1 MKADEQVDARKATI
15 PGEEIASVLRGV
27 KLLYATK
34 GKKVIRLDLSSV
46 KPDEATL
53 QSLLVGPSGN
63 LRAPALRVGSTLLIG
78 FDAEMYSEVLL
89 KTKG

>member
-1 MKADEQVDARKATI
+1 MDARKATI
-15 PGEEIASVLRGV
+15 PADEISIVLQGV

-34 GKKVIRLDLSSV
+34 GKKVIRLELKTV
-46 KPDEATL
+46 QPDEATL

-63 LRAPALRVGSTLLIG
+63 LRAPALRVGNTLLVG

-89 KTKG
+89 KSKQ